1 MLGHRKS
8 NLMTPGHRRSR
19 HVISR
24 LVSWWFLLCGLV
36 CLIPAISVADPMD
49 YNGFTTFGFQGFF
62 SWMDGRMGFEQ
73 QNGGVGTLNNFRS
86 DLGLPIYNQS
96 YRIIGSVRPLE
107 HHLLR
112 IFGTVP
118 ERYRGG
124 TILNRDLETRNTI
137 YPAGSQIESELKTS
151 MFGFGYDLDF
161 FIGPR
166 WFGGIH
172 GDLRYIDL
180 RVALGHADSTLRDQ
194 ISLSELV
201 PCIGAH
207 FESRFPFGFDRIAMG
222 LSLGPFARM
231 TYGINPNFF
240 NYVDLQTGISILK
253 YPASGPFILNAKVGY
268 ELESYFH
275 NQENVAGRTLELRR
289 DGVFVS
295 IEAAF

>member
-166 WFGGIH
+166 WCGGIH

-253 YPASGPFILNAKVGY
+253 YPTSGPLILNAKVGY